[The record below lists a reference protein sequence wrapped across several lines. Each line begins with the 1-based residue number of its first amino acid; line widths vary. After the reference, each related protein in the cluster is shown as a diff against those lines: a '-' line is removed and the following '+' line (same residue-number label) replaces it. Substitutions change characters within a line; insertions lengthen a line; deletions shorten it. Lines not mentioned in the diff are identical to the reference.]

1 MILALLYSLLSLSG
15 ACTMRANS
23 TCTGSCVTNDTFFVW
38 ASDSGLSVYRV
49 DNPYF
54 ASNSTKTPK
63 SCLDI
68 ARPRTNIDT
77 TFNYAFE
84 QSAKSLMTSLVFW
97 EMLGVG
103 FMAVL
108 LLSIPKWGF
117 QSIKAMMN
125 VFHRDEL

>member
-1 MILALLYSLLSLSG
+1 MFFALLSVLMSLGGS
-15 ACTMRANS
+15 CTMRANS
-23 TCTGSCVTNDTFFVW
+23 TCTGSCVINDTFFVW

-49 DNPYF
+49 DNAYY
-54 ASNSTKTPK
+54 ASYSTKTPK

-84 QSAKSLMTSLVFW
+84 QSAKSLMSSKTFW
-97 EMLGVG
+97 EMLGIG

-117 QSIKAMMN
+117 QSIKSMMN